1 MTAET
6 REAGVIVIGTG
17 PCAAAA
23 ASALAG
29 RGADVTVLESGTR
42 RPRGLVVHAMG
53 NTIAR
58 WMPAGT
64 MTNEGGFVADDDP
77 RTTWYRALAQGGM
90 SNHWTSAVPRFDPA
104 DLDEGTRL
112 DECYRWPVSYDELVP
127 HYEAAERLLDVTGP
141 GVDLRHL
148 PANIVRHRAALPPS
162 WEIVAERA
170 GWMGHGFSV
179 MPLARGP
186 RWMVALRGT
195 EFNSY
200 TEVIDP
206 LAAAGRIDVRLG
218 AHATRLVWSPPAG
231 RVTAVEYVDR
241 ATRTT
246 QQLRA
251 AAVMVACGTVNTTR
265 LLMRSTSDD
274 FPHGLGNV
282 HDVLGRYL
290 HDHPKEWWPFA
301 VEPGI
306 ELPILPLYMT
316 RADHAASAPLL
327 SASWTIGLASG
338 RDRLRTLVKGRGHRL
353 GVQIFGTTV
362 PEPSRRIR
370 LADGPGDELGEPPVA
385 IDMRFTA
392 DELANVHAARER
404 MRDVMAAAG
413 FLATPLADPGDDQL
427 FPGLSVHYGGTVRM
441 HADPRLGMLDGT
453 NCMHAV
459 PNVYVVDMA
468 AFTTGPEKNPT
479 LTAMALASRAAHRVA
494 DAL

>member
-1 MTAET
+1 
-6 REAGVIVIGTG
+6 
-17 PCAAAA
+17 
-23 ASALAG
+23 
-29 RGADVTVLESGTR
+29 
-42 RPRGLVVHAMG
+42 
-53 NTIAR
+53 
-58 WMPAGT
+58 
-64 MTNEGGFVADDDP
+64 
-77 RTTWYRALAQGGM
+77 
-90 SNHWTSAVPRFDPA
+90 
-104 DLDEGTRL
+104 
-112 DECYRWPVSYDELVP
+112 
-127 HYEAAERLLDVTGP
+127 
-141 GVDLRHL
+141 
-148 PANIVRHRAALPPS
+148 
-162 WEIVAERA
+162 
-170 GWMGHGFSV
+170 
-179 MPLARGP
+179 
-186 RWMVALRGT
+186 
-195 EFNSY
+195 
-200 TEVIDP
+200 
-206 LAAAGRIDVRLG
+206 
-218 AHATRLVWSPPAG
+218 
-231 RVTAVEYVDR
+231 
-241 ATRTT
+241 
-246 QQLRA
+246 
-251 AAVMVACGTVNTTR
+251 
-265 LLMRSTSDD
+265 MRSTSDD

-338 RDRLRTLVKGRGHRL
+338 RDRLRTLVRGRGHRL
-353 GVQIFGTTV
+353 GVQILGTTV

-427 FPGLSVHYGGTVRM
+427 FPGPSVHYGGTVRM